1 MDELSKYKMLLDM
14 ALEQIA
20 DMQLEWRREREEKL
34 RCERI
39 IEGLTNTLENER
51 RKVVRLE
58 LHNKTQ

>member
-1 MDELSKYKMLLDM
+1 M